1 MRSRPSPKS
10 ILVAAVGLACALA
23 VVAVVRDA
31 RAREEAAVPGAIARA
46 CAAERGC
53 PSRILFNR
61 PGGLDTLAFRG
72 IVELPDGYE
81 PDQHPF
87 GVTLSNADGEIFAAT
102 LDAGKLR
109 RSDRRWIYTNLG
121 ARRTGG
127 VSRLEIRPVGQGR
140 VLVNLIVYQD
150 LSGATLADMT
160 IDLVFEPLVFELTA
174 TWSGRAFGWL
184 LHTSDQ
190 PAVTPTPATTA
201 TPGATATPTITPSPT
216 ATPTPTATPSTTP
229 SPSPTPTRT
238 PTPTP
243 SASPSP
249 SPTATPTPTATP
261 SPTPTRTPTPTP
273 SASPTPTAT
282 ATPSPTP
289 TRTPTPAPTAS
300 PSPSPIV
307 QCATTTLTVTLAFDS
322 SDPVT
327 GASVFLSYAG
337 QRINIIN
344 EALLE
349 QVTNA
354 TGVSGTFLVA
364 DNNTN
369 GDAFDDQ
376 LAIGLLT
383 SGQGIPQGSFAKV
396 LFDCV
401 DGASRPTAADFTCTT
416 ELADGFGSPVAGT
429 CQVTDL
435 QYPPY
440 MCNGQVATIVGTDAG
455 EPISGTSNAD
465 VIVGRGGNDT
475 ITALGLNDVVCGG
488 PGADNIDGGAGSDT
502 LFGNSG
508 DDTINGAGG
517 TDVCNGG
524 LGNDTFSGCETAVQ

>member
-190 PAVTPTPATTA
+190 PAVTPTPVTTA
-201 TPGATATPTITPSPT
+201 TPGASATPTITPSPT
-216 ATPTPTATPSTTP
+216 ATPTPTATPS
-229 SPSPTPTRT
+229 PT
-238 PTPTP
+238 
-243 SASPSP
+243 P
-249 SPTATPTPTATP
+249 SPTATPTASP

-524 LGNDTFSGCETAVQ
+524 LGNDTFSGCETTVQ